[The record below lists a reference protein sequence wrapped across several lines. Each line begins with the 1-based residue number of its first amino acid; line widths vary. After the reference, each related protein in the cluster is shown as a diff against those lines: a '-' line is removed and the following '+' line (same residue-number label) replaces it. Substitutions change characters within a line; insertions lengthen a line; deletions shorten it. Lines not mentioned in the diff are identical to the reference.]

1 MLQRPHLY
9 LLALEVQA
17 HELRSA
23 AEALAPL
30 LPRQPYLAG
39 KSPGLSWCGLCLS
52 DEEAEGEATRLGYL
66 QHLLPHL
73 RHSPLALYFPRPKA
87 RAVERWAFDLD
98 GTLLPDE
105 LLPLLAEDYGC
116 ATEMARLTEAAMQ
129 GRVPFAE
136 SFAERTALLRGLPL
150 ERLQALVQHLPL
162 PQGTASL
169 LEQLRQAGT
178 PLALVSGNYQPL
190 VEQLAQRLHFPSFLG
205 SPIHTDAD
213 GRLQGLA
220 SEGLV
225 DEQRKR
231 TFLLHWGQAHS
242 TLYIGDGANDLPALA
257 ACGHALLV
265 GEGFVRA
272 DGLAFLPDFL
282 TSLDSRPTL

>member
-9 LLALEVQA
+9 LLTLEPQA
-17 HELRSA
+17 EELSHT
-23 AEALAPL
+23 AEALSPL
-30 LPRQPYLAG
+30 VPLQPSGRG
-39 KSPGLSWCGLCLS
+39 KSSGLVWCGLRLL
-52 DEEAEGEATRLGYL
+52 DGDPTEEATRLGYL

-73 RHSPLALYFPRPKA
+73 RHSPLALYFPHPQA
-87 RAVERWAFDLD
+87 STVERWAFDLD

-116 ATEMARLTEAAMQ
+116 AAEMARLTEAAMQ
-129 GRVPFAE
+129 GSVPFAE
-136 SFAERTALLRGLPL
+136 SFTKRTALLQGLPL
-150 ERLQALVQHLPL
+150 ERLHALAQRLPL
-162 PQGTASL
+162 PQGTAAL
-169 LEQLRQAGT
+169 LEQLRQTGT

-190 VEQLAQRLHFPSFLG
+190 VEQLAQRLQIPTFLG
-205 SPIHTDAD
+205 SQIRTDSH
-213 GRLQGLA
+213 RLLGLA

-231 TFLLHWGQAHS
+231 TFLLHWGQGHS
-242 TLYIGDGANDLPALA
+242 TIYIGDGANDLPALA

-282 TSLDSRPTL
+282 TSLDPRPTL